1 VDVGSSTDTNKEF
14 TGLEKP
20 PGVTSD
26 QRGRRFRLVTSDA
39 GSLAVRSPVYLH
51 RQQVGSISELELA
64 PDGRGIAIEVFV
76 EEPYDKD
83 VTDRTVFWNA
93 SGLDV
98 TLDATGLRLETQSL
112 ATVVA
117 GGIAFGLRDPAEP
130 GAPAAENTK
139 FTLFEDRGHALA
151 KPDTESVKIGMRFH
165 QPLRGVGVG
174 TVIDLEGIR
183 IGGITEIK
191 PGYDGTKHE
200 FFTDLVGV
208 AYPERLGEAY
218 KTLTAEGVKLGKTG
232 PQMLQGLVTRGL
244 RAQVRSG
251 NLLTGQIFIALVW
264 EPNAAPVKV
273 DDRDQLWVIPTEN
286 GGTDQIEDQIA
297 SIVRKIDKIPFDA
310 IGNDLHD
317 TTRAA
322 TSLLG
327 HLDRDVVPDAKQL
340 FARADAAMDA
350 LRAGLAALR
359 DNVAMPDSALQ
370 QSART
375 ALDQVE
381 RTAFSL
387 RSLAD
392 YLQHHPESI
401 LRGRANGPAPR
412 GAQ

>member
-1 VDVGSSTDTNKEF
+1 
-14 TGLEKP
+14 
-20 PGVTSD
+20 
-26 QRGRRFRLVTSDA
+26 
-39 GSLAVRSPVYLH
+39 
-51 RQQVGSISELELA
+51 
-64 PDGRGIAIEVFV
+64 
-76 EEPYDKD
+76 
-83 VTDRTVFWNA
+83 
-93 SGLDV
+93 
-98 TLDATGLRLETQSL
+98 
-112 ATVVA
+112 
-117 GGIAFGLRDPAEP
+117 
-130 GAPAAENTK
+130 
-139 FTLFEDRGHALA
+139 
-151 KPDTESVKIGMRFH
+151 
-165 QPLRGVGVG
+165 
-174 TVIDLEGIR
+174 
-183 IGGITEIK
+183 
-191 PGYDGTKHE
+191 
-200 FFTDLVGV
+200 
-208 AYPERLGEAY
+208 
-218 KTLTAEGVKLGKTG
+218 
-232 PQMLQGLVTRGL
+232 
-244 RAQVRSG
+244 
-251 NLLTGQIFIALVW
+251 
-264 EPNAAPVKV
+264 VKV